1 MATSKKSPGRFFAV
15 NELKALVA
23 HILLTY
29 DIKTETPGVGARLM
43 WLGPIAVQ
51 DNSVKYLFRKRR
63 GN

>member
-1 MATSKKSPGRFFAV
+1 M

-29 DIKTETPGVGARLM
+29 DIKAEIPGVGARMM
-43 WLGPIAVQ
+43 WSGSNAAQ
-51 DNSVKYLFRKRR
+51 DNSVRYLFRKRR